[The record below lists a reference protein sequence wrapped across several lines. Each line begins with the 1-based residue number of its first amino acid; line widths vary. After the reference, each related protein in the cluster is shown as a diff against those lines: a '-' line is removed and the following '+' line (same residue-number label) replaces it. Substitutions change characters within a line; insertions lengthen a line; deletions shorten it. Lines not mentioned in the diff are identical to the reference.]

1 MELRSGVL
9 LVTVDRDGGVDLEAL
24 TDANR
29 AVSAVLDE
37 LDPIPGRYTLEVSS
51 PGVERT
57 LRTPAHFVKAIGETV
72 TVKTRPQVPGERR
85 RRGVLVAADDDGL
98 TLDVDGGPDGGSACP
113 TRTSTRRAR
122 CSSGGRSGGPRTA
135 RPRPHRSGGP
145 PADDDGEEEE
155 AGRDPM
161 SKPNF
166 EFLDALG
173 QIARDKGISVETLL
187 DALANALV
195 AAYKRRPDAAE
206 EAVVTIDPESGE
218 IRVYG
223 QELDEDG
230 NVIREWDDTPD
241 DFGRIAAQTAKQ
253 VILQRI
259 REVERDLKY
268 EEYAGREG
276 DIVTG
281 IVQQT
286 DNRYTLLDLGKVEAL
301 LPQAEQVSYE
311 RYEHGARLKAYI
323 VEVRKTTKGPQIVVS
338 RSHPGLIKRLFELE
352 VPEISSGAVEIKAA
366 AREPGHRTK
375 IAVWSNDP
383 NVDPVGACVGARGSR
398 VRMVTNELRGE
409 RVDVVPVLRRS
420 GGADPV
426 RAGPGPGARGAA
438 RRRHRDGHGDRERL
452 PALVGHR
459 QGGPER
465 PAGRPADRLADRHQ
479 ERDPAGRGGV
489 GLRRRGVGRGRVD
502 PERGRRDGVAA
513 GRGRHRGVG
522 HRMVP
527 GRRGGRGRAR
537 AQGARAPRAPRM
549 PRPPRPSAPR
559 GRRRP

>member
-1 MELRSGVL
+1 
-9 LVTVDRDGGVDLEAL
+9 
-24 TDANR
+24 
-29 AVSAVLDE
+29 
-37 LDPIPGRYTLEVSS
+37 
-51 PGVERT
+51 
-57 LRTPAHFVKAIGETV
+57 
-72 TVKTRPQVPGERR
+72 
-85 RRGVLVAADDDGL
+85 
-98 TLDVDGGPDGGSACP
+98 
-113 TRTSTRRAR
+113 
-122 CSSGGRSGGPRTA
+122 
-135 RPRPHRSGGP
+135 
-145 PADDDGEEEE
+145 
-155 AGRDPM
+155 M
-161 SKPNF
+161 SKTNF

-173 QIARDKGISVETLL
+173 QIARDKGISVDTLL

-206 EAVVTIDPESGE
+206 EAVVTIDPDSGE

-223 QELDEDG
+223 QELNEEG
-230 NVIREWDDTPD
+230 EVIREWDDTPD

-259 REVERDLKY
+259 REVERDMKY

-338 RSHPGLIKRLFELE
+338 RTHPGLIKRLFELE
-352 VPEISSGAVEIKAA
+352 VPEIGSGVVEIKAA

-409 RVDVVPVLRRS
+409 RVDVVPFS
-420 GGADPV
+420 DDPV
-426 RAGPGPGARGAA
+426 ELIQNALAPAAGPRGAA
-438 RRRHRDGHGDRERL
+438 RRGDRDRDRHRERL
-452 PALVGHR
+452 PTFAGHR
-459 QGGPER
+459 QGGAER
-465 PAGRPADRLADRHQ
+465 PPRGTADGLAHRHQ
-479 ERDPAGRGGV
+479 ERDTAGRGRGRR
-489 GLRRRGVGRGRVD
+489 LRRPRVGRRRVGRGR
-502 PERGRRDGVAA
+502 EGRPGVEA
-513 GRGRHRGVG
+513 GRGWRG
-522 HRMVP
+522 HL
-527 GRRGGRGRAR
+527 GGRVDAR
-537 AQGARAPRAPRM
+537 R
-549 PRPPRPSAPR
+549 
-559 GRRRP
+559 

>member
-1 MELRSGVL
+1 
-9 LVTVDRDGGVDLEAL
+9 
-24 TDANR
+24 
-29 AVSAVLDE
+29 
-37 LDPIPGRYTLEVSS
+37 
-51 PGVERT
+51 
-57 LRTPAHFVKAIGETV
+57 
-72 TVKTRPQVPGERR
+72 
-85 RRGVLVAADDDGL
+85 
-98 TLDVDGGPDGGSACP
+98 
-113 TRTSTRRAR
+113 
-122 CSSGGRSGGPRTA
+122 
-135 RPRPHRSGGP
+135 
-145 PADDDGEEEE
+145 
-155 AGRDPM
+155 M
-161 SKPNF
+161 SKTNF

-206 EAVVTIDPESGE
+206 EAVVTIDPDSGE

-223 QELDEDG
+223 QELNEEG

-259 REVERDLKY
+259 REVERDMKY

-338 RSHPGLIKRLFELE
+338 RTHPGLIKRLFELE
-352 VPEISSGAVEIKAA
+352 VPEIGSGVVEIKAA

-409 RVDVVPVLRRS
+409 RVDVVPFSDDPVELIQNALAPARVREVRLDEETGTATVIVSDFQLSLAIGKEGQNARLAARLTGWRIDIKSETQLAEEEAGLRRPGVGRGRVGRGRERRDGLAAGRGRRGHVGRGVVPP
-420 GGADPV
+420 GG
-426 RAGPGPGARGAA
+426 GPDRGA
-438 RRRHRDGHGDRERL
+438 RRRGRRSADGGRRGAEPRPRPHRLRPRPRSADAAAGVGRGRPRRRRPSWRPRCRRRPRHSADTDLCRL
-452 PALVGHR
+452 
-459 QGGPER
+459 PER
-465 PAGRPADRLADRHQ
+465 PAGRPADPDR
-479 ERDPAGRGGV
+479 PASGRGPVGGPARCGAGGLAVPGLARLPGRCGAPARLRPGLRGV
-489 GLRRRGVGRGRVD
+489 HRRRG
-502 PERGRRDGVAA
+502 PAAVACT
-513 GRGRHRGVG
+513 
-522 HRMVP
+522 P
-527 GRRGGRGRAR
+527 G
-537 AQGARAPRAPRM
+537 
-549 PRPPRPSAPR
+549 
-559 GRRRP
+559 